1 MSSTH
6 TLRPTEPCLSE
17 FISLVRD
24 GAGTL
29 DIHDAQDDAS
39 PFTRPVQAYDALVV
53 REVERVRIHLQSICR
68 LLERHVGPAASVL
81 DVGCGT
87 GATTVAVA
95 LTPGLK
101 VRKIVG
107 VDPNELSLRAA
118 RARWAAYQ
126 PGDERVSFDAIA
138 PNQSL
143 PFADNSFD
151 LTLCVSVIE
160 YLGDAPS
167 RELLAREL
175 LRVTR
180 PGGHVCLVTPN
191 PFRLFDYHTRRL
203 FGDLR
208 RTSGYPWASWPW
220 ELKRMFRG
228 HSTRVLLSEQLEHG
242 FEHRKF
248 PGATII
254 NKIAPLAWLLP
265 WQKMIVKK
273 A

>member
-1 MSSTH
+1 MSTTH
-6 TLRPTEPCLSE
+6 IPSPTEPFLSQ
-17 FISLVRD
+17 FIALVRE

-29 DIHDAQDDAS
+29 DIHDAQDGAS
-39 PFTRPVQAYDALVV
+39 PFTRPAQAYDALVV
-53 REVERVRIHLQSICR
+53 REVERVRIHLGSICR

-101 VRKIVG
+101 ARKVVG

-126 PGDERVSFDAIA
+126 PGDDRVSFDAIA
-138 PNQSL
+138 PNQGL

-167 RELLAREL
+167 REVLAQEL

-191 PFRLFDYHTRRL
+191 PFRLFDYHTHRL

-220 ELKRMFRG
+220 ELKRMFKG
-228 HSTRVLLSEQLEHG
+228 QSTRLLLSEQLEHG
-242 FEHRKF
+242 FERRKLS
-248 PGATII
+248 AASLIS
-254 NKIAPLAWLLP
+254 KIAPLAWLFP
-265 WQKMIVKK
+265 WQKLIVKK